1 MRDEQRGANLHR
13 TATASLDIA
22 AYEMV
27 TKKRGEIMTTQTMRA
42 ADHQTG
48 RDILLVSLFGF
59 WAVLLGIVPVLAI
72 YSFAGG

>member
-1 MRDEQRGANLHR
+1 
-13 TATASLDIA
+13 
-22 AYEMV
+22 
-27 TKKRGEIMTTQTMRA
+27 MTTQTMRA